1 MRDLLIKARESIK
14 MTQSDLAKELNTS
27 QQNISLLENGKRNP
41 NLVLA
46 KKFENY
52 FGVAMENLD
61 RYIYLIA

>member
-1 MRDLLIKARESIK
+1 MRDLLIKARESRK

-46 KKFENY
+46 KRFENY
-52 FGVAMENLD
+52 FGMPMEKLFPD
-61 RYIYLIA
+61 IFLSA